1 MDFML
6 SVSFYE
12 VLNIQIFSNSM
23 SNFLS
28 GMVYM
33 GFVFLMTIGLLS
45 LGMAVGQKW
54 RYEVAKLT
62 AFECG
67 FDPLSSSRMPFSMR
81 FFLVALLF
89 LVFDVEMVLLFPYI
103 ISLKTIFLKMSM
115 FSKWMCFVFLLIL
128 IGGLF
133 HEINEG
139 SLEWKY

>member
-6 SVSFYE
+6 SEFFYE
-12 VLNIQIFSNSM
+12 VLNGQGLSNSINNFM
-23 SNFLS
+23 SGVF
-28 GMVYM
+28 YM
-33 GFVFLMTIGLLS
+33 SFVFLMTLGLLA
-45 LGMAVGQKW
+45 LGMSVGQKW

-62 AFECG
+62 VFECG

-89 LVFDVEMVLLFPYI
+89 LVFDMEMVLLFPYI
-103 ISLKTIFLKMSM
+103 ISLKMVFLKMKV
-115 FSKWMCFVFLLIL
+115 FSKSMCFVFLLVL
-128 IGGLF
+128 IVGLM

>member
-6 SVSFYE
+6 SVFFYE
-12 VLNIQIFSNSM
+12 VLNSQLFGSGM
-23 SNFLS
+23 SNFTS
-28 GMVYM
+28 GVFYM
-33 GFVFLMTIGLLS
+33 GFVFLMTLGLLS

-103 ISLKTIFLKMSM
+103 ISLKMIFLKMSVL
-115 FSKWMCFVFLLIL
+115 SQCMCFLFLLIL
-128 IGGLF
+128 IGGLM

>member
-1 MDFML
+1 MDFLL
-6 SVSFYE
+6 STFFYE
-12 VLNIQIFSNSM
+12 VLNSQIFGSNM
-23 SNFLS
+23 GDFMS
-28 GMVYM
+28 GMFYM
-33 GFVFLMTIGLLS
+33 GFVFLMTLGLLS

-103 ISLKTIFLKMSM
+103 ISLKMIFLSMSV
-115 FSKWMCFVFLLIL
+115 FSKCMCFVFLLIL
-128 IGGLF
+128 IGGLM

>member
-12 VLNIQIFSNSM
+12 VLTISIFSNSM

-28 GMVYM
+28 GMFYM
-33 GFVFLMTIGLLS
+33 GFIFLMTLGLLF

-103 ISLKTIFLKMSM
+103 ISLKMVFLKMSM
-115 FSKWMCFVFLLIL
+115 LSKCMCFMFLLIL
-128 IGGLF
+128 IVGLA
-133 HEINEG
+133 HEVNEG
-139 SLEWKY
+139 SLEWKC